1 MQRWRYFKLSL
12 TYRKF
17 PQMVLCD
24 ILCKLG
30 PYIPVNPS
38 LYLLQKKKLQSSLL
52 LLILLYRN
60 HRPFKQWGSVWGNF
74 RRDS

>member
-38 LYLLQKKKLQSSLL
+38 LYLLQKNPAKFTAFTDFTVS
-52 LLILLYRN
+52 
-60 HRPFKQWGSVWGNF
+60 
-74 RRDS
+74 

>member
-12 TYRKF
+12 TNRKF

-38 LYLLQKKKLQSSLL
+38 LYLLQKKLQSS
-52 LLILLYRN
+52 LILLYRN
-60 HRPFKQWGSVWGNF
+60 HRPFNQWGSVWGHF
-74 RRDS
+74 RRYS

>member
-1 MQRWRYFKLSL
+1 MNKTIKKMQRWRYFKLSL

-38 LYLLQKKKLQSSLL
+38 LYLLQKKTAKFTAFTDFTVS
-52 LLILLYRN
+52 
-60 HRPFKQWGSVWGNF
+60 
-74 RRDS
+74 